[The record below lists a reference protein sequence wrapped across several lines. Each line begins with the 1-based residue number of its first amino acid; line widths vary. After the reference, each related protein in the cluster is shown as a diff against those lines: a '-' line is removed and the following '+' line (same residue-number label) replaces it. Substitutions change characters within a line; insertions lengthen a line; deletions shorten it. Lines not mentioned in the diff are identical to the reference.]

1 MRMEKLKMTEHNNSS
16 EKIRVLIVDDHP
28 IMRDGLARL
37 LEVAAEESIKVIEK
51 VGSGE
56 EALRIVRLMHP
67 EVVLLDI
74 NLPGANG
81 LEVTGQIKNE
91 FRDSV
96 HVVLMTAHD
105 DQEQIIHAMR
115 IGASGYC
122 SKEIETDKLIE
133 TIKHAAHGGY
143 VIHGK
148 LHTERSLQDWLN
160 AQTESLGGYF
170 AENGDHLVPL
180 SPREMEILRCVT
192 RGLSN
197 KEIARELG
205 ISHQTVKNHMTN
217 VLDKLGVEDRTQAA
231 VYALKRGW
239 VRIINQSQPKDDD

>member
-1 MRMEKLKMTEHNNSS
+1 MPDENHLSDR
-16 EKIRVLIVDDHP
+16 IQVLIVDDHP
-28 IMRDGLARL
+28 IMRDGLVQL
-37 LEVAAEESIKVIEK
+37 LRVAADKEIEV
-51 VGSGE
+51 VGQAASGE
-56 EALRIVRLMHP
+56 EALKEVRVRRP
-67 EVVLLDI
+67 QVVLLDI

-81 LEVTGQIKNE
+81 LEVTGQIKAE
-91 FRDSV
+91 FRNSV
-96 HVVLMTAHD
+96 RVVLMTAHD

-115 IGASGYC
+115 IGASAYC
-122 SKEIETDKLIE
+122 SKEIETDKLID
-133 TIKHAAHGGY
+133 TIKHAALGDF
-143 VIHGK
+143 VIRGK
-148 LHTERSLQDWLN
+148 IYNDRTLQEWLN
-160 AQTESLGGYF
+160 AQTESLGGYYT
-170 AENGDHLVPL
+170 ESGDHLVPL

>member
-1 MRMEKLKMTEHNNSS
+1 MTEQNSAS

-28 IMRDGLARL
+28 IMREGLARL
-37 LEVAAEESIKVIEK
+37 LEVAAEEEIVVIDQA
-51 VGSGE
+51 GNGE
-56 EALRIVRLMHP
+56 EALKKVRQYRP
-67 EVVLLDI
+67 QVVLLDI

-81 LEVTGQIKNE
+81 LEVTAQIKSE

-122 SKEIETDKLIE
+122 SKEIETVKLIE
-133 TIKHAAHGGY
+133 TIQHAAKGDY
-143 VIHGK
+143 SIRGK
-148 LHTERSLQDWLN
+148 LYSERGLQEWLN
-160 AQTESLGGYF
+160 AQTESLGGYYT
-170 AENGDHLVPL
+170 ESGDHLVPL

-239 VRIINQSQPKDDD
+239 VRIINPGQSKDED

>member
-1 MRMEKLKMTEHNNSS
+1 MRMEKPKMTEQNTAS

-28 IMRDGLARL
+28 IMRDGLSRL
-37 LEVAAEESIKVIEK
+37 LAVDPEEKIVVIGQAA
-51 VGSGE
+51 SGE
-56 EALRIVRLMHP
+56 EAIKLVRLLHP
-67 EVVLLDI
+67 QVVLLDI

-81 LEVTGQIKNE
+81 LEVTGQLKTE

-96 HVVLMTAHD
+96 RVVLMTAHD

-133 TIKHAAHGGY
+133 TIKSAAHGGY